1 LVSLSISRC
10 ILRNLLAF
18 SCSGQSSI
26 SDHDLDILR
35 PFAMKI
41 RNNLTA
47 STFNEMAYNF
57 SKSGMETLAK
67 TRSHVRALS
76 RFKPV
81 EFACCINSCIC
92 YTGPYA
98 DLHECPK
105 CKTSRLNESGQPR
118 RIFSYMPLI
127 PRLRALLSNRTC
139 ATRLQYRA
147 DEHAKARRSG
157 TTADIFDGLHY
168 RSLLGERVVVG
179 GQSLPHN
186 YFSDHRDI
194 ALGFATDGFAPFKKR
209 KHTAWILLI
218 FNYNLPP
225 DQRFQKDNILCA
237 GIIPGPKKPW
247 DADSFI
253 YPLVRELL
261 ELAVGVSAYDV
272 LSRSLFALHAYV
284 ITAFGDIPAVSM
296 LMHMKGH
303 NSLCPCRMC
312 EIRGIRIPD
321 SRNKTLYVPLSRRN
335 HPAPTDVVEYHPDRL
350 PLRSHDCFMAQA
362 ESVRSAPTEVRR
374 EELAKAYGIKG
385 VPLLSALGS
394 LRFPQSFPYDFMH
407 LIWENLIPNLVLFWS
422 GCYKG
427 MDEGQPYVVDPHI
440 WQVVG
445 ASSAEATKTI
455 PSSFGAS
462 IPNPARD
469 RSSFTSS
476 TWSVWSLFIAPT
488 VLRRRFPKE
497 RYYKHFCSLVKILNL
512 CLQFEISEKDI
523 DEIESGIRDWVVDYE
538 RCVPPFR
545 SEKSKT
551 ESIHASSLYYQHKP
565 ERLPACPLTIH
576 ALLHIPD
583 QIRWMGPC
591 WTTWAFPIERQC
603 GYFQRSIQSR
613 RNPWVS
619 MDQHLTDL
627 SQLRQ
632 IKILYNLTDELLGKP
647 LKYPSSQTKRLEDCR
662 SRVGTFALI

>member
-1 LVSLSISRC
+1 
-10 ILRNLLAF
+10 
-18 SCSGQSSI
+18 
-26 SDHDLDILR
+26 
-35 PFAMKI
+35 
-41 RNNLTA
+41 
-47 STFNEMAYNF
+47 
-57 SKSGMETLAK
+57 
-67 TRSHVRALS
+67 
-76 RFKPV
+76 
-81 EFACCINSCIC
+81 
-92 YTGPYA
+92 
-98 DLHECPK
+98 
-105 CKTSRLNESGQPR
+105 
-118 RIFSYMPLI
+118 
-127 PRLRALLSNRTC
+127 
-139 ATRLQYRA
+139 
-147 DEHAKARRSG
+147 
-157 TTADIFDGLHY
+157 
-168 RSLLGERVVVG
+168 
-179 GQSLPHN
+179 
-186 YFSDHRDI
+186 
-194 ALGFATDGFAPFKKR
+194 
-209 KHTAWILLI
+209 
-218 FNYNLPP
+218 
-225 DQRFQKDNILCA
+225 
-237 GIIPGPKKPW
+237 
-247 DADSFI
+247 
-253 YPLVRELL
+253 
-261 ELAVGVSAYDV
+261 
-272 LSRSLFALHAYV
+272 
-284 ITAFGDIPAVSM
+284 
-296 LMHMKGH
+296 
-303 NSLCPCRMC
+303 
-312 EIRGIRIPD
+312 
-321 SRNKTLYVPLSRRN
+321 
-335 HPAPTDVVEYHPDRL
+335 
-350 PLRSHDCFMAQA
+350 
-362 ESVRSAPTEVRR
+362 
-374 EELAKAYGIKG
+374 
-385 VPLLSALGS
+385 
-394 LRFPQSFPYDFMH
+394 
-407 LIWENLIPNLVLFWS
+407 
-422 GCYKG
+422 

-538 RCVPPFR
+538 RCIPPFR